1 MKPLLYADRQ
11 VLQILASRA
20 FERRSDGRWYFESD
34 RSIADRVA
42 KRLIA
47 HGVAKK
53 IGDQLVWK
61 APKPKRCRRADSRQ
75 PVGGQLEAAE

>member
-1 MKPLLYADRQ
+1 MKRLLYADRQ
-11 VLQILASRA
+11 AIEILKDHPFDLHA
-20 FERRSDGRWYFESD
+20 DGRWYFTET
-34 RSIADRVA
+34 RSIADSVA
-42 KRLIA
+42 RRLIA